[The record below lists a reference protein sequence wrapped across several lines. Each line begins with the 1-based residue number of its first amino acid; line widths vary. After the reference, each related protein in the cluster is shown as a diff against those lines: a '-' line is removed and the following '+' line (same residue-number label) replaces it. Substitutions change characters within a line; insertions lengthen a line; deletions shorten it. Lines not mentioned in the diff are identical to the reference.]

1 LVDDL
6 AKSDKDENEGGT
18 QIEYQNQDPKI
29 HRIFTDECAKRDVL
43 AQMPMFA

>member
-29 HRIFTDECAKRDVL
+29 HRIFVDECTQRGVL
-43 AQMPMFA
+43 PPMPMFA